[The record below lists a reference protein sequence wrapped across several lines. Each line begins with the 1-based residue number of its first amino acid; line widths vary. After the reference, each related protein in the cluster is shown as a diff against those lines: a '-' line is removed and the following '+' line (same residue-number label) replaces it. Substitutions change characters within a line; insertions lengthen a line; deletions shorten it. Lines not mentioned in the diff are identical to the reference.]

1 MCKVITTGNFKGG
14 VGKTTNAVMLA
25 YTFAKQGKKTLLVDL
40 DPQAN
45 ATDLLFNTMK
55 KVHSIEP
62 EFKRTLA
69 MALIDANLQSA
80 LINVLPNLDLLP
92 SYEDL
97 QTYEK
102 FLFRNFE
109 DDFSQDT
116 YFAKQLSIIKENY
129 DYIFIDV
136 PPQLNKF
143 ADSALVASDYVMVIL
158 QTQERSLKGAQKY
171 IEHVFSLADDYNL
184 PLEII
189 GALPVLMQNG
199 NEIDKDIL
207 QEAEEIF
214 GKANVFSNIIKQ
226 MARLKRFDRTGITY
240 NLKDVHD
247 KNVHTVYQNIAGEVE
262 KRIEIL
268 EGMTTVNG

>member
-1 MCKVITTGNFKGG
+1 
-14 VGKTTNAVMLA
+14 
-25 YTFAKQGKKTLLVDL
+25 
-40 DPQAN
+40 
-45 ATDLLFNTMK
+45 
-55 KVHSIEP
+55 
-62 EFKRTLA
+62 
-69 MALIDANLQSA
+69 
-80 LINVLPNLDLLP
+80 
-92 SYEDL
+92 
-97 QTYEK
+97 
-102 FLFRNFE
+102 
-109 DDFSQDT
+109 
-116 YFAKQLSIIKENY
+116 
-129 DYIFIDV
+129 
-136 PPQLNKF
+136 
-143 ADSALVASDYVMVIL
+143 MVIL

-171 IEHVFSLADDYNL
+171 VEHVFSLADDYNL

-214 GKANVFSNIIKQ
+214 GKANVFNNIIKQ

-247 KNVHTVYQNIAGEVE
+247 KNVHTVYKK

>member
-55 KVHSIEP
+55 KVHLIEP

-69 MALIDANLQSA
+69 MALIDGNLQSA
-80 LINVLPNLDLLP
+80 LINALPNLDLLP

-116 YFAKQLSIIKENY
+116 YFAKQLSAIKENY

-171 IEHVFSLADDYNL
+171 IEHVFSLADDYDL

-214 GKANVFSNIIKQ
+214 GKANVFNNIIKQ

-247 KNVHTVYQNIAGEVE
+247 KNVHNIYQKIANEVE
-262 KRIEIL
+262 ERIKIL
-268 EGMTTVNG
+268 EGVK

>member
-1 MCKVITTGNFKGG
+1 MKKEKCTVVTTGNFKGG

-25 YTFAKQGKKTLLVDL
+25 YTLANQGKKTLLVDL

-55 KVHSIEP
+55 KIHSIEP
-62 EFKRTLA
+62 EFKKTLA
-69 MALIDANLQSA
+69 MALIDENLESA
-80 LINVLPNLDLLP
+80 LINALPNLDLLP

-102 FLFRNFE
+102 FLFRNF
-109 DDFSQDT
+109 DDDYSQDT
-116 YFAKQLSIIKENY
+116 YFAKQLSVIKENY
-129 DYIFIDV
+129 DYILIDV

-171 IEHVFSLADDYNL
+171 IEHVFSLADDYEL
-184 PLEII
+184 PLEIV

-214 GKANVFSNIIKQ
+214 GKPNIFNTIIKQ

-240 NLKDVHD
+240 NMKDIHD
-247 KNVHTVYQNIAGEVE
+247 KNVHNVYQEIASELE
-262 KRIEIL
+262 ERIGIL
-268 EGMTTVNG
+268 EGMK

>member
-55 KVHSIEP
+55 KIYSIEP

-69 MALIDANLQSA
+69 MALIDGNLQSA
-80 LINVLPNLDLLP
+80 LINALPNLDLLP

-109 DDFSQDT
+109 DDYSQDT
-116 YFAKQLSIIKENY
+116 YFAKQLSTIKENY
-129 DYIFIDV
+129 DYILIDV

-158 QTQERSLKGAQKY
+158 QTQERSLKGAKKY
-171 IEHVFSLADDYNL
+171 IEHVFSLADDYEL
-184 PLEII
+184 PLEIV

-207 QEAEEIF
+207 QEAEESF
-214 GKANVFSNIIKQ
+214 GKANVFKNIIKQ

-247 KNVHTVYQNIAGEVE
+247 KNVHNVYQNIANELE
-262 KRIEIL
+262 NRISIL
-268 EGMTTVNG
+268 EGMK

>member
-25 YTFAKQGKKTLLVDL
+25 YTFAKHRKKTLLVDL

-109 DDFSQDT
+109 DDYSQDT
-116 YFAKQLSIIKENY
+116 YFAKQLSSIKENY
-129 DYIFIDV
+129 DYILIDV

-184 PLEII
+184 PLEIV

-207 QEAEEIF
+207 QEAEGIF

-247 KNVHTVYQNIAGEVE
+247 KNVHTVYQNIADEVE

-268 EGMTTVNG
+268 EGMATVNG

>member
-1 MCKVITTGNFKGG
+1 MCMVITTGNFKGG

-25 YTFAKQGKKTLLVDL
+25 YTFARQGKKTLLVDL

-55 KVHSIEP
+55 KIHSIEP

-69 MALIDANLQSA
+69 MALIDGNLQSA
-80 LINVLPNLDLLP
+80 LINALPNLDLLP

-102 FLFRNFE
+102 FLFRNF
-109 DDFSQDT
+109 DDDYSQDT
-116 YFAKQLSIIKENY
+116 YFAKQLSTIKENY

-143 ADSALVASDYVMVIL
+143 ADSALVASNYVMVIL

-171 IEHVFSLADDYNL
+171 IEHVFSLADDYDL

-214 GKANVFSNIIKQ
+214 GKANVFNNIIKQ

-247 KNVHTVYQNIAGEVE
+247 KNVHTIYQKIANEVE
-262 KRIEIL
+262 ERIQIL
-268 EGMTTVNG
+268 EGVK

>member
-25 YTFAKQGKKTLLVDL
+25 YTFANRGKKTLLVDL

-55 KVHSIEP
+55 KVFLRDP
-62 EFKRTLA
+62 EFKNTLA
-69 MALIDANLQSA
+69 VALKEGDLNSA
-80 LINVLPNLDLLP
+80 LVNISPNLDLLP

-97 QTYEK
+97 QTYER
-102 FLFRNFE
+102 FLFSNFD
-109 DDFSQDT
+109 DDFTQDT
-116 YFAKQLSIIKENY
+116 YFANQLNKIKSSY

-158 QTQERSLKGAQKY
+158 QTQERSLKGAEKY
-171 IEHVFSLADDYNL
+171 IEHVLSLADDYNL

-207 QEAEEIF
+207 QEATEIF
-214 GKANVFSNIIKQ
+214 GKPNVFKNVIKQ

-240 NLKDVHD
+240 NLKDIHD
-247 KNVHTVYQNIAGEVE
+247 KNVHSVYQNITKEIE
-262 KRIEIL
+262 KRIQII
-268 EGMTTVNG
+268 EGME

>member
-25 YTFAKQGKKTLLVDL
+25 YTFSKQGKKTLIVDL

-55 KVHSIEP
+55 KIYSIEP
-62 EFKRTLA
+62 KFKKTLA
-69 MALIDANLQSA
+69 MALIDGNLESA
-80 LINVLPNLDLLP
+80 LINVMPNLDLLP

-102 FLFRNFE
+102 FLFTNFE
-109 DDFSQDT
+109 DDFTQDT
-116 YFAKQLSIIKENY
+116 YFAKQISAIKENY

-143 ADSALVASDYVMVIL
+143 ADSALVASDYVIVIL

-171 IEHVFSLADDYNL
+171 IEHVLSLAEDYDL

-207 QEAEEIF
+207 QEAQEIF
-214 GKANVFSNIIKQ
+214 GKANVFKNLIKQ
-226 MARLKRFDRTGITY
+226 MARLKRFDRTGITH
-240 NLKDVHD
+240 NTKDIHD
-247 KNVHTVYQNIAGEVE
+247 KNVHTVYQNIANEVE
-262 KRIEIL
+262 ERINIV
-268 EGMTTVNG
+268 EGME

>member
-25 YTFAKQGKKTLLVDL
+25 YTFANQGKKTLLVDL

-45 ATDLLFNTMK
+45 ATDLLLNTMK
-55 KVHSIEP
+55 KVYSTEP
-62 EFKRTLA
+62 EFKKTLA
-69 MALIDANLQSA
+69 TALIDANLQSA
-80 LINVLPNLDLLP
+80 LIHVSTNLDLLP

-102 FLFRNFE
+102 FLFKNFE
-109 DDFSQDT
+109 DDYSQDT
-116 YFAKQLSIIKENY
+116 YFAKQLNTIKENY

-143 ADSALVASDYVMVIL
+143 ADSALVASDNVMVIL

-171 IEHVFSLADDYNL
+171 IEHVLSLADDYNL

-207 QEAEEIF
+207 QEAEELF
-214 GKANVFSNIIKQ
+214 GKANVFNTTVKQ

-240 NLKDVHD
+240 NMKDVHD
-247 KNVHTVYQNIAGEVE
+247 KNVHVVYENIANEVE
-262 KRIEIL
+262 ERIHIL
-268 EGMTTVNG
+268 EGMK